1 MPSVDD
7 LSNPS
12 RLRHK
17 RLFICAPF
25 VSAFFTIQFHVPTQA
40 CGLYFSFPLL
50 LHHSHTS
57 PASSSA
63 NISSGCW
70 NAQYIS
76 NPVSF
81 HFEPSQSASMSIK
94 SSKHCCCSNVI
105 CSLKYAASRPS
116 ICVPSHPS
124 ASSNSPVNAPLL
136 YVLFITKYSASIL
149 YRHSVLSVSG
159 LLQSQCV
166 SRIKCPT
173 SQKQS
178 ISKRPSLLMLF
189 ALLTKLGLS
198 LPVNSP
204 MLSNSG
210 VALSLYTPKYK

>member
-1 MPSVDD
+1 MPSVDG
-7 LSNPS
+7 LSNPN
-12 RLRHK
+12 RLRHR
-17 RLFICAPF
+17 RLFIYAPS
-25 VSAFFTIQFHVPTQA
+25 VRAFFTIQFHVPTQD

-63 NISSGCW
+63 NISFSGCW

-159 LLQSQCV
+159 LLQSHCV
-166 SRIKCPT
+166 SLIKCPT
-173 SQKQS
+173 SQKKS
-178 ISKRPSLLMLF
+178 TFILPSVLIFPVLHTRLF
-189 ALLTKLGLS
+189 LS
-198 LPVNSP
+198 FAVSSP

-210 VALSLYTPKYK
+210 VALSLYTPK

>member
-1 MPSVDD
+1 MQIHFKFICKSYYT
-7 LSNPS
+7 
-12 RLRHK
+12 
-17 RLFICAPF
+17 RLFIYAPS
-25 VSAFFTIQFHVPTQA
+25 VRAFFTIQFHVPTQV

-94 SSKHCCCSNVI
+94 SSKHSCCSNVI
-105 CSLKYAASRPS
+105 RSLKYAASRPS

-159 LLQSQCV
+159 LLQSHCV
-166 SRIKCPT
+166 SLIKCPT
-173 SQKQS
+173 SQKKS
-178 ISKRPSLLMLF
+178 TFILPSVLIFPVLHTRLF
-189 ALLTKLGLS
+189 LS
-198 LPVNSP
+198 FAVSSP

-210 VALSLYTPKYK
+210 VALSLYTPK